1 MDAPGQSASAS
12 ARRIGL
18 RRRGGAPAAGQRGS
32 MSIAMILMLIGLVGM
47 LGLVEVGYLY
57 WAKRDTQKVA
67 DLAALAGAQRL
78 QDCAADNAGNSA
90 AYGNATTDNGFR
102 GTLTITCGHWDPS
115 ISGDQHFVTASE
127 TMPRNAVR
135 VVATRPLVPFLGFAS
150 FSGIGATAIAAHRG
164 DPIAAFSVG
173 SRLLGLSPTGPLN
186 QLLESTLGTS
196 LGLKLLSYEGVANS
210 NISLL
215 GLKDLLHLDAG
226 TVDEVL
232 NTQVGIGDLLDATV
246 QLLGQGEDSA
256 NIDLNLVQQQVA
268 AIKAQLGNIPI
279 SLGDILNVN
288 VDSTDPNTALNVDVN
303 AGDLLNAALQAANG
317 KNAVALQALNLN
329 LLGLAAANLSLTIV
343 EPPKIGIGRAGY
355 NSDGTPMTVA
365 HTAQV
370 RLKLDISLLQ
380 SVKGNGTLL
389 NLGLASVSLPSQ
401 ALSNIP
407 LNLEL
412 VPAEAWLD
420 SLKCHIPNA
429 SGVSENI
436 ATIDAQPGAVN
447 AFLGR
452 LPDTTSGNT
461 HQRWQDIVN
470 QAIANGSAYAHLL
483 DIQVDL
489 LGSILTPPVRIKLDA
504 YASAPVE
511 RSQAVS
517 HDFHTKA
524 DVPMSQQPSQP
535 WSVDTGQDLLASAF
549 TAVLS
554 PNLLHAKLEL
564 DGLGLLGNVVAALVN
579 SLAPI
584 VTAVFGVISPV
595 LMPVFETLDEALV
608 GPLLR
613 ILGIDIG
620 AADVNL
626 LSVNCDT
633 GVELVY

>member
-1 MDAPGQSASAS
+1 MDAPGQSPPAS
-12 ARRIGL
+12 ARHPGL
-18 RRRGGAPAAGQRGS
+18 HRTTRRGGTAAAGQRGS

-90 AYGNATTDNGFR
+90 AYGNATTDNGFS
-102 GTLTITCGHWDPS
+102 GTLTIACGHWDPS

-186 QLLESTLGTS
+186 QLLEGTLGTS
-196 LGLKLLSYEGVANS
+196 LGLKLLSYEGVTNS

-232 NTQVGIGDLLDATV
+232 NTQIGIGDFLDATV

-256 NIDLNLVQQQVA
+256 DIDLNLMQQQVA
-268 AIKAQLGNIPI
+268 DIKAQLGNIPI

-303 AGDLLNAALQAANG
+303 AADLLNAALQAANG
-317 KNAVALQALNLN
+317 KHAVALQALNLD
-329 LLGLAAANLSLTIV
+329 LLGLAGINLKLAII

-355 NSDGTPMTVA
+355 NADGTPRTVA
-365 HTAQV
+365 HTAQI
-370 RLKLDISLLQ
+370 RLKLDV
-380 SVKGNGTLL
+380 SVLKAVGNGNTLL
-389 NLGLASVSLPSQ
+389 NLAIVQVLLPSGS
-401 ALSNIP
+401 LSKIP

-420 SLKCHIPNA
+420 DLQCHVTDA
-429 SGVSENI
+429 SGQMEDV
-436 ATIDAQPGAVN
+436 ATLKVRPGTLT
-447 AFLGR
+447 AFLGN
-452 LPDTTSGNT
+452 LPDSTYGNE
-461 HQRWQDIVN
+461 HQRWQDIVD
-470 QAIANGSAYAHLL
+470 ASIANGTAFAPLIGL
-483 DIQVDL
+483 DVVT
-489 LGSILTPPVRIKLDA
+489 LGLIHTPIRLDA
-504 YASAPVE
+504 YASAPVV
-511 RSQAVS
+511 RSNDATHAFHVDPSTPVGQQAGM
-517 HDFHTKA
+517 T
-524 DVPMSQQPSQP
+524 
-535 WSVDTGQDLLASAF
+535 WSADTGQTLLETVSSLF
-549 TAVLS
+549 TG
-554 PNLLHAKLEL
+554 NLLHAKLVV
-564 DGLGLLGNVVAALVN
+564 GLGLLGDVIETLVN
-579 SLAPI
+579 NILSI
-584 VTAVFGVISPV
+584 VTALLGILNP
-595 LMPVFETLDEALV
+595 LLQPVFKPLDQALV
-608 GPLLR
+608 GPLLHL
-613 ILGIDIG
+613 LGIDIG